1 MDVVDAESL
10 DDCAEG
16 EYKTRRKSTDRAF
29 NKDITDRDGCGTL
42 RMTRDSFYLDPMWCA
57 HTGNVRMMCA
67 TRKCVVHA
75 SSWVFCVH
83 RPVAFSELRLAGREK
98 QLKKIVNLDGG
109 QISCFLLTCFLEIDT
124 AISFLRLVQLSLEH
138 KVNCCLPI
146 F

>member
-16 EYKTRRKSTDRAF
+16 EYKTGRKSTDRAF

-42 RMTRDSFYLDPMWCA
+42 WMTRDSFYLDPMWCA

-98 QLKKIVNLDGG
+98 QVKKNSIWMVVRSLA
-109 QISCFLLTCFLEIDT
+109 SC
-124 AISFLRLVQLSLEH
+124 
-138 KVNCCLPI
+138 
-146 F
+146 